1 MNHVTLLYKDRYH
14 TFMYISLFAEM
25 HQILLAIE
33 VPTIQTEPGLH
44 KFYES

>member
-1 MNHVTLLYKDRYH
+1 MNHVILLNLNH
-14 TFMYISLFAEM
+14 TFKCIASFTKM
-25 HQILLAIE
+25 HQILSAIE